1 MVFKILKQEAQAPEF
16 CDYVKKKIDA
26 AAKKG
31 VVYELED
38 EDRRIDALYKDA
50 NLYTEKRLLSL
61 DRILVNKN
69 EMLVATYEVAFFNS
83 ETGKQVDR
91 YIDYEGKRIEP
102 IVTQDPRTNELKVTP
117 VGSLEYDL
125 LFSPTMV
132 DSIISKYGGTEPDE
146 FRFYTA
152 SNSPAKKIAPVEVK
166 KKQFFANA
174 TWDELLIG
182 KEKKYTS
189 STTNKLP
196 TLRKEV
202 AIEEHQSE
210 TDNKPINNTNTK
222 PFDIE
227 SRLKLPPIKDDE
239 TFQTNKTDK
248 VTVNTNDTTTTVE
261 SKSSENN
268 DVIINKNPSQK
279 KQQNISK

>member
-16 CDYVKKKIDA
+16 CDYVKNKIDV

-38 EDRRIDALYKDA
+38 EDRRIDALYKNTD
-50 NLYTEKRLLSL
+50 LYTEKRLISL
-61 DRILVNKN
+61 DRVLVNKN
-69 EMLVATYEVAFFNS
+69 EYLVATYEVAFFNS

-91 YIDYEGKRIEP
+91 YIDYEGKRVDP
-102 IVTQDPRTNELKVTP
+102 VVTQDPRTNELKVTP

-125 LFSPTMV
+125 GFSPAMV
-132 DSIISKYGGTEPDE
+132 DEIIKKYGGEPDE

-152 SNSPAKKIAPVEVK
+152 SNSPAKKVTPVEVK

-202 AIEEHQSE
+202 AYEEKQSDINE
-210 TDNKPINNTNTK
+210 PINNTNTK
-222 PFDIE
+222 PFTD
-227 SRLKLPPIKDDE
+227 STLKLPSLTDTE
-239 TFQTNKTDK
+239 TVQTNKTDK

-261 SKSSENN
+261 SKSNENN
-268 DVIINKNPSQK
+268 DVIINKNPSQQQTK
-279 KQQNISK
+279 KQNIK

>member
-38 EDRRIDALYKDA
+38 EDRRIDALYKDT
-50 NLYTEKRLLSL
+50 NLYTEKRLISL
-61 DRILVNKN
+61 DRVLVNKN

-117 VGSLEYDL
+117 VGSLEYDVP
-125 LFSPTMV
+125 FSSGAV
-132 DSIISKYGGTEPDE
+132 DSLISKYGGTEPDE

-166 KKQFFANA
+166 KKQFFTNA

-202 AIEEHQSE
+202 AIEEQHQSPDFHNPGPLPPLD
-210 TDNKPINNTNTK
+210 T
-222 PFDIE
+222 E
-227 SRLKLPPIKDDE
+227 SRLKLPHVKDNNE
-239 TFQTNKTDK
+239 IFQTNKTDK

-268 DVIINKNPSQK
+268 DVIINKNPQQK
-279 KQQNISK
+279 KQNK